1 MAKAVIKISNNFM
14 RNLKDGFGGIFD
26 GGISNLLLIVA
37 TMLLLTAM
45 LTCPS
50 LLVAAALLLL
60 FIWSLC
66 C

>member
-1 MAKAVIKISNNFM
+1 MNKFM
-14 RNLKDGFGGIFD
+14 RNLQDGFGGILD
-26 GGISNLLLIVA
+26 GGISNLLLILA
-37 TMLLLTAM
+37 TLFLLITM

-50 LLVAAALLLL
+50 VTVAVALLLL